1 MWLIRCPWKGCL
13 LWAVGLEVGW
23 GGDVNLP
30 ARCLTLLMLR
40 WRSSWVC
47 VCVLTF
53 VQDVLH
59 CWCYVEGLGVGWGGD
74 ALTFLQDAF
83 RRWCYVEGL
92 DLTKGFAQSTLALT
106 LRDARKNKW
115 MSQTA
120 KPAFGFTVHA
130 WNVTMTCRKDTI
142 QRNVK
147 DSTWNMKP
155 WIYFCLEEQN
165 RITAQAIHMFLN
177 LSHTPANPN
186 GCPCCKYVW
195 TSPRHA
201 SAFCLSFENKHI
213 YQIHHPCKR
222 GKSAVALFLF
232 GRTYSINLYNFY
244 IFYTYLFT
252 LMHYDKFTSFYI

>member
-1 MWLIRCPWKGCL
+1 MWLIRRPRKGCL

-23 GGDVNLP
+23 GGDVNVP

-40 WRSSWVC
+40 RRSR
-47 VCVLTF
+47 
-53 VQDVLH
+53 
-59 CWCYVEGLGVGWGGD
+59 GGVGWGGD

-83 RRWCYVEGL
+83 RCWCYVEGP
-92 DLTKGFAQSTLALT
+92 DLTKGFAQSTLALM

-120 KPAFGFTVHA
+120 RPAFGFTVHA
-130 WNVTMTCRKDTI
+130 WNVTMKCRKDNI

-155 WIYFCLEEQN
+155 WIYFWLKGEN
-165 RITAQAIHMFLN
+165 RITAQAKHIFLN

-201 SAFCLSFENKHI
+201 SAFCLSFQKNL

-222 GKSAVALFLF
+222 GESAVALFLF
-232 GRTYSINLYNFY
+232 GRTYSNNLYIPFY
-244 IFYTYLFT
+244 SNAWWQIYV
-252 LMHYDKFTSFYI
+252 